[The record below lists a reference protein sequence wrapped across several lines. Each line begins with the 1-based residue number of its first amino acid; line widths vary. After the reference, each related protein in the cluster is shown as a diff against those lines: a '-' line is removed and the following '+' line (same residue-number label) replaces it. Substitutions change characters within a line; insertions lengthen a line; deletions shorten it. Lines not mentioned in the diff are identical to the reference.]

1 MAAHCREYHRRV
13 ADIEK
18 VAELARPISARPVAL
33 VTGASSGIGAELA
46 REAAKDGHDLVLVAR
61 RREPMEALA
70 TELAATGAEI
80 AIIPADLGKT
90 GGAAALMAIIEER
103 GVVLDM
109 LINAA
114 GLGDNGR
121 FDQAD
126 PERIAAMLQV
136 NIVAL
141 TELTGLVLPKMVAR
155 RRGKIMLVSSTAA
168 FQPGPEMAVYYASKA
183 YVLSFGQAI
192 AYELRGTGV
201 TVTTLCPGPTA
212 IEFAQAAQMES
223 SGLFNGPM
231 PVMGAGDV
239 ARLGHQG
246 LTAGRR
252 VVITGLV
259 NKIIAM
265 STRFSPPSMLLAI
278 ASHLSRREDAAG
290 VKH

>member
-1 MAAHCREYHRRV
+1 
-13 ADIEK
+13 
-18 VAELARPISARPVAL
+18 
-33 VTGASSGIGAELA
+33 
-46 REAAKDGHDLVLVAR
+46 
-61 RREPMEALA
+61 
-70 TELAATGAEI
+70 
-80 AIIPADLGKT
+80 
-90 GGAAALMAIIEER
+90 MAIIEER

-141 TELTGLVLPKMVAR
+141 TELTRLVLPKMVAR

-212 IEFAQAAQMES
+212 TEFAQAAQMES

-239 ARLGHQG
+239 ARLGYQG
-246 LTAGRR
+246 LKAGRR